1 MDKIEIMV
9 HLQRDSMRYY
19 EEDEIYQWVHS
30 LPLKYSKVIM
40 YFYFDDLSYNEIAT
54 RLHIPLS
61 TVKSR
66 IHQAKRLM
74 RKMHT

>member
-1 MDKIEIMV
+1 
-9 HLQRDSMRYY
+9 
-19 EEDEIYQWVHS
+19 
-30 LPLKYSKVIM
+30 M

-66 IHQAKRLM
+66 IHQAKTLM
-74 RKMHT
+74 RKIHKQRMYTNL